1 MTGIPMSERQVE
13 NSIPVLGVRDL
24 GVSVA
29 FYRDVLGFEVEWDA
43 GEVCSVAR
51 DGCSIMLQVR
61 PDAGRGTVW
70 IGLDGEAL
78 IAAAM
83 KSGAVI
89 LQPPTNHPW
98 AFDMKLADPDGNVV
112 WLGAEPRPEEARS
125 T

>member
-1 MTGIPMSERQVE
+1 MSERQVE
-13 NSIPVLGVRDL
+13 NSIPVLGVRGL
-24 GVSVA
+24 AASVA
-29 FYRDVLGFEVEWDA
+29 FYRDVLGFEVEWNA
-43 GEVCSVAR
+43 GEICSVAR

-83 KSGAVI
+83 KSGAMI

-112 WLGAEPRPEEARS
+112 WLGAEPRPK
-125 T
+125 